1 MVEMKS
7 VVSFFTSPVT
17 LNILLFGSDYT
28 LEIIFGFILFKI
40 IHGFYIGGA
49 EMGTGIENWI
59 KQKVAVG
66 RGEGSG

>member
-1 MVEMKS
+1 MKS
-7 VVSFFTSPVT
+7 VVSFFTSVT
-17 LNILLFGSDYT
+17 LFILLFGSDYR

-40 IHGFYIGGA
+40 IYGFYTGGA

-66 RGEGSG
+66 HGEGSG